1 MWSRMTERSPAA
13 APASGSGAGGTAGGR
28 GKVAWARRMHPWLW
42 LLPAL
47 ALLIPFF
54 VMPLGILARNS
65 VYRDDPTALMVP
77 DFTFDNYVRMLT
89 DSYYLDV
96 FTNSLWI
103 AFLVGIIALFVSYPF
118 AYYVVRWARRS
129 RKLLIWAIYMP
140 LIVSVIV
147 RVFGW
152 IVITA
157 DSGLINNMLVGIGFI
172 DQPLQILYAVGG
184 MMIGLT
190 HRYLPLMVLPL
201 VNAISKIDPAL
212 LTASTGLGAG
222 RFRTFALVVLP
233 LSLPGMVVGFQLVF
247 AGVLSDYVLPNLM
260 GTTRFRMLAPAIY
273 DEAIGNVSWASA
285 ASMAVIMIIIVVVVL
300 LITNLAFR
308 RFAPWAKTL

>member
-1 MWSRMTERSPAA
+1 MTERVPGTAPVNEPAA
-13 APASGSGAGGTAGGR
+13 R
-28 GKVAWARRMHPWLW
+28 GIGERHGNTIRLYRLHPWLW
-42 LLPAL
+42 LIPAL
-47 ALLIPFF
+47 TLLIPFF
-54 VMPLGILARNS
+54 IIPLGILARNS
-65 VYRDDPTALMVP
+65 VYRDDPTALLVA
-77 DFTFDNYVRMLT
+77 DFTVGNYTRMLT
-89 DSYYLDV
+89 DPYYADV

-103 AFLVGIIALFVSYPF
+103 AFSVGVIALLVSYPF
-118 AYYVVRWARRS
+118 AYYVVRWAGRS
-129 RKLLIWAIYMP
+129 RKLLIWAVYMP

-157 DSGLINNMLVGIGFI
+157 DSGLINNLLVGIGI
-172 DQPLQILYAVGG
+172 VDQPARILYAVGG

-201 VNAISKIDPAL
+201 VNAMAKIDPAL
-212 LTASTGLGAG
+212 LTASAGLGAG
-222 RFRTFALVVLP
+222 RIRTFALVVIP
-233 LSLPGMVVGFQLVF
+233 LSIPGMVAGFQLVF

-285 ASMAVIMIIIVVVVL
+285 AAMAVVMIVIVVAVL
-300 LITNLAFR
+300 LITNVLFR
-308 RFAPWAKTL
+308 RFAPWARTL